1 MIKKLLLIISLTWGI
16 CSTVL
21 ASAPITATTDSN
33 GSQSVQINGSLSVTG
48 VITGTATYANNAS
61 TAAYATG
68 MITSSSSYY
77 GTGNV
82 EFSNATKFDSGI
94 KIFAQGATTNY
105 VSIENLYPTF
115 PYSLQIA
122 PEMLEGVMGDITIGG
137 VGGASPIEYNC
148 VEEAG
153 YPNRTVNLGYGCEAV
168 EVFAPYISAPVF
180 VVGTDIQFD
189 DLTTLSSTNTFAAYA
204 STTSLHSI
212 QLSTV
217 TAGVQVPSIAQYNS
231 TALSTGS
238 IYSQLNNTAA
248 ALSVETTNRI
258 NGDSALGISTG
269 TIYSALKSTAATL
282 SVLASNV
289 ITSTTSLQTQMN
301 AVILSTSSP
310 TSLWTTTGTWS
321 ATQTWTGGNTFSS
334 MTAISANIVTETVSS
349 FTATGANFPNGFY
362 SGGKSWQV
370 IFTTSIATAVSS
382 YTVVG
387 LNGDADIQY
396 RITHALKTGGTA
408 TEYGLYFNGDN
419 GAYSY
424 GDMMIASNGTS
435 LTTQSIVHSY
445 LPCGYSDNNIGCYS
459 ATIHSR
465 ISPVTPYVT
474 MNYAGGNYNKLY
486 VTGTGS
492 WGNTSNI
499 TNFTIFTIQ
508 NVTFTGDITV
518 EALR

>member
-105 VSIENLYPTF
+105 VSIENLYPTY

-153 YPNRTVNLGYGCEAV
+153 YPNRTVNLGYGCEAID
-168 EVFAPYISAPVF
+168 VFAPYISAPVF

-231 TALSTGS
+231 
-238 IYSQLNNTAA
+238 
-248 ALSVETTNRI
+248 
-258 NGDSALGISTG
+258 
-269 TIYSALKSTAATL
+269 
-282 SVLASNV
+282 LASNV

-474 MNYAGGNYNKLY
+474 INYAGGNYNKLY
-486 VTGTGS
+486 ETGTGS
-492 WGNTSNI
+492 WGNGPNL
-499 TNFTIFTIQ
+499 TNFTIFTVQ

-518 EALR
+518 EVLR

>member
-105 VSIENLYPTF
+105 VSIENLYPTY

-168 EVFAPYISAPVF
+168 DVFAPYISAPVF

-231 TALSTGS
+231 
-238 IYSQLNNTAA
+238 
-248 ALSVETTNRI
+248 
-258 NGDSALGISTG
+258 
-269 TIYSALKSTAATL
+269 
-282 SVLASNV
+282 LASNV

>member
-105 VSIENLYPTF
+105 VSIENLYPTY

-153 YPNRTVNLGYGCEAV
+153 YPNRTVNLGYGCEAID
-168 EVFAPYISAPVF
+168 VFAPYISAPVF

-231 TALSTGS
+231 
-238 IYSQLNNTAA
+238 
-248 ALSVETTNRI
+248 
-258 NGDSALGISTG
+258 
-269 TIYSALKSTAATL
+269 
-282 SVLASNV
+282 LASNV

-474 MNYAGGNYNKLY
+474 INYAGGNYNKLY
-486 VTGTGS
+486 ETGTGS
-492 WGNTSNI
+492 WGNTPNI